1 MKEEITLATM
11 TTQATSHLE
20 LLTNLAK
27 EARAAGR
34 LLSST
39 STEVKNQALN
49 KAAELIRANE
59 QALLE
64 ANAVD
69 VENAKAAGV
78 KGSFLDRLELTSA
91 RIEGMAK
98 GLEQVAQL
106 ADPVGRKLAEWDRP
120 NGIKIARVAVPLGV
134 IGVIYESRPN
144 VTADAGALCLK
155 AGNAVILRCGSDSVN
170 SSRLIAKLMGDAL
183 EATGLPRAAV
193 TLVPTQDREA
203 VGVMLGLHGLIDVI
217 VPRGGRSLIERVVRN
232 SKIPTFEHLDGN
244 CHTYIHSAANPDKT
258 KEVVRNAKLRRT
270 GICGAT
276 ESLLIDRDSIES
288 FLPMLVEAMPE
299 CEFRGDDECRSAVS
313 SIKQASEEDWGTEY
327 LAPIVSVKAVSG
339 VEEAIEH
346 VNRFGSGHTDCI
358 LTEDPDAA
366 ELFLNGVD
374 SAIVMHN
381 ASTQFADGGEFG
393 MGAEIGIATGRLHA
407 RGPVGVDQL
416 TTYKYQVR
424 GNGQTRPA

>member
-1 MKEEITLATM
+1 P
-11 TTQATSHLE
+11 
-20 LLTNLAK
+20 
-27 EARAAGR
+27 
-34 LLSST
+34 
-39 STEVKNQALN
+39 TEVKNQALC

-69 VENAKAAGV
+69 VEKAKEAGV
-78 KGSFLDRLELTSA
+78 KGSFLDRLELTPT
-91 RIEGMAK
+91 RVEGMAK

-106 ADPVGRKLAEWDRP
+106 PDPVGRKLAEWDRP

-170 SSRLIAKLMGDAL
+170 SSRFIAKLMGDAL
-183 EATGLPRAAV
+183 EATGLPRAVV

-217 VPRGGRSLIERVVRN
+217 VPRGGRSLIERVVRD

-244 CHTYIHSAANPDKT
+244 CHTYIHTAADPNKA

-276 ESLLIDRDSIES
+276 ESLLIDRDAVES

-299 CEFRGDDECRSAVS
+299 CEFRGDEECRRAVS
-313 SIKQASEEDWGTEY
+313 SIKAASEEDWGTEY
-327 LAPIVSVKAVSG
+327 LAPILSVKAVG
-339 VEEAIEH
+339 DIQEAIEH

-358 LTEDPDAA
+358 LTEDLEAA
-366 ELFLNGVD
+366 EHFLKGVD